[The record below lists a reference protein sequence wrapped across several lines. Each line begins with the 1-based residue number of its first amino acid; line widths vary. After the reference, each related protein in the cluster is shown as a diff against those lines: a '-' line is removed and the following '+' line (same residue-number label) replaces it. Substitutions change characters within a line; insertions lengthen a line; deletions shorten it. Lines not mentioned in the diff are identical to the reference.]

1 MLSSSVVSLSFS
13 ILTAFEYK
21 KGIIE
26 LIVYSSVI
34 DINQTDVI
42 FFCNK
47 NN

>member
-13 ILTAFEYK
+13 ILTNFEYK
-21 KGIIE
+21 KGIIQII
-26 LIVYSSVI
+26 LNSSVI
-34 DINQTDVI
+34 DINHIDVI